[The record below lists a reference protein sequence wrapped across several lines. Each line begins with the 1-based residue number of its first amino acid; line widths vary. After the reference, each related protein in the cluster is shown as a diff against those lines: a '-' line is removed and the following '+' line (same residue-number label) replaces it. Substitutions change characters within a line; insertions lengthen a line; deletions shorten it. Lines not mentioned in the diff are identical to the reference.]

1 MYLSGWK
8 YEGRKIA
15 DKLHEQ
21 MLEIIEILNDSSKVA
36 GRNWPALQKYI
47 SVELGVATGQVR
59 TIKRMMEEFGI
70 LKRGALNAYDVPNPA
85 EIYTEQ
91 GHTLVELLAT
101 EKLMR
106 ENPTKDN
113 MELIK
118 EIKQI
123 YQLYYQKVL
132 TAYCYNESGE
142 VLHPLR
148 ATLKA
153 LDKYKSLNYFEWYLL
168 NTIIRNDDNLEEE
181 QEFDSLI
188 KQYRSHNLQL
198 KDTDIKENQLSHS
211 YVLGNFEYAGL
222 IIVEGS
228 KLTLKITLNEAYRDV
243 INEIIK

>member
-1 MYLSGWK
+1 
-8 YEGRKIA
+8 
-15 DKLHEQ
+15 
-21 MLEIIEILNDSSKVA
+21 
-36 GRNWPALQKYI
+36 
-47 SVELGVATGQVR
+47 
-59 TIKRMMEEFGI
+59 
-70 LKRGALNAYDVPNPA
+70 
-85 EIYTEQ
+85 
-91 GHTLVELLAT
+91 
-101 EKLMR
+101 
-106 ENPTKDN
+106 
-113 MELIK
+113 
-118 EIKQI
+118 
-123 YQLYYQKVL
+123 
-132 TAYCYNESGE
+132 
-142 VLHPLR
+142 
-148 ATLKA
+148 LKA